1 MSTLLGRTCY
11 GSVILSGAKSSVI
24 MSCMN
29 KTVALNPQEQKRI
42 NVLNEHLRGDLSI
55 AQVAAL
61 LKCSQRHIYRLKASM
76 RVVTSIICEICWK
89 NARRFRFR
97 EPVCD
102 GSCKKK
108 GYWWSSRPSGPS
120 IACGGHAIGRK

>member
-1 MSTLLGRTCY
+1 MRSQGGCKNLGDTRSKLCY

-29 KTVALNPQEQKRI
+29 KTVALNPQEQQRI

-61 LKCSQRHIYRLKASM
+61 LKCSQRHIYRLKASYRERGVEAM
-76 RVVTSIICEICWK
+76 MHGNRGKRSP
-89 NARRFRFR
+89 RRISEEVRQH
-97 EPVCD
+97 VSKLAQ
-102 GSCKKK
+102 GK
-108 GYWWSSRPSGPS
+108 
-120 IACGGHAIGRK
+120 